1 MTPDPDRCVTCG
13 DVAVVG
19 RVVEVASETAV
30 IDVGGR
36 REEVD
41 ISLVAPVS
49 RGEPLLCHAGIALQR
64 VSA

>member
-1 MTPDPDRCVTCG
+1 VTIEPDRCVTCG

-19 RVVEVASETAV
+19 RVLEVRGDSAVVDVE
-30 IDVGGR
+30 GR
-36 REEVD
+36 RDEVD
-41 ISLVAPVS
+41 ISLVAPVA